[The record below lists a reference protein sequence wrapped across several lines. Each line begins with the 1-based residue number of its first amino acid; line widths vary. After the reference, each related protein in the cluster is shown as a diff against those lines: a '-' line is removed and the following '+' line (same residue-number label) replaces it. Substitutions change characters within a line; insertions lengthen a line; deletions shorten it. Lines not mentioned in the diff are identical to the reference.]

1 MADVVDPVGRKATDR
16 GKVMC
21 SWVCQDWVD
30 VIANNN
36 FFEQARKN
44 GSDGDW
50 PKVAALG
57 WLCGFGHW
65 SDDTGFPLGGNYG
78 GCKRQVEQVCDGRTD
93 RWSRMRMNQ

>member
-1 MADVVDPVGRKATDR
+1 
-16 GKVMC
+16 MC

-36 FFEQARKN
+36 FFEQAREN

-57 WLCGFGHW
+57 WLFGFGHW
-65 SDDTGFPLGGNYG
+65 SDGTGLPLSGNY
-78 GCKRQVEQVCDGRTD
+78 DIT
-93 RWSRMRMNQ
+93 